1 MRFLSVIML
10 MGIAGEACA
19 APAVTN
25 PTVQG
30 VVADAAVFESS
41 GGANDFQNSPQT
53 CVTTQVTDEKGKVL
67 AAGEKCQ
74 LTPPP
79 SK

>member
-10 MGIAGEACA
+10 MGIAGEAFA
-19 APAVTN
+19 DPQSV
-25 PTVQG
+25 TVQG
-30 VVADAAVFESS
+30 VVAVDALLPST
-41 GGANDFQNSPQT
+41 GGPDDFQNSPQT
-53 CVTTQVTDEKGKVL
+53 CVTTQVTDKEGKVL
-67 AAGEKCQ
+67 ASGAKCQ